1 VRDLLRHRDF
11 RLLFA
16 GLPVLIVCLT
26 TVIQR
31 RTPGE
36 LQGRTFTA
44 FELFSGVPQLLSI
57 LGGAVAVSLVDYRIP
72 LLAMALGIA
81 AAAVYSALRLRE
93 DDDRSDLGDP
103 AVVDMEVPVGAHV
116 LQQTTVV
123 ADEQQSSVVRR

>member
-1 VRDLLRHRDF
+1 MVAAGT
-11 RLLFA
+11 LLFGA

-44 FELFSGVPQLLSI
+44 FELFTGVPQLLSI

-72 LLAMALGIA
+72 LRRDGARHRGGRRLLGA
-81 AAAVYSALRLRE
+81 AAAR
-93 DDDRSDLGDP
+93 G
-103 AVVDMEVPVGAHV
+103 H
-116 LQQTTVV
+116 
-123 ADEQQSSVVRR
+123 RRRWLTPR

>member
-1 VRDLLRHRDF
+1 VVAAGT
-11 RLLFA
+11 LLFGA
-16 GLPVLIVCLT
+16 GLPVLTVCLT

-93 DDDRSDLGDP
+93 DDGRSDLSSDGADQ
-103 AVVDMEVPVGAHV
+103 AVVDLEVPVGSHV

>member
-1 VRDLLRHRDF
+1 
-11 RLLFA
+11 
-16 GLPVLIVCLT
+16 
-26 TVIQR
+26 VIQR

-44 FELFSGVPQLLSI
+44 FELFSGVPQLPSI

-81 AAAVYSALRLRE
+81 AAAVYSALWLR
-93 DDDRSDLGDP
+93 DDTAAQSDLGSQLGDQ
-103 AVVDMEVPVGAHV
+103 AVVDVELPVGTHV

-123 ADEQQSSVVRR
+123 ADEQQGSVVRR